1 MKVLLV
7 SNMYAN
13 AGQWDKLD
21 ALGKQVE
28 LAVVT
33 PTSWRLS
40 EGQPVTRV
48 PTAPATAPWK
58 HYALDTLFQF
68 KDNPFRYFYVPQQ
81 LARVLDEF
89 RPDLVHVEQEPES
102 LSLLQLSALKARY
115 GYRLIFI
122 AWENVN
128 PLRLGYLFRKLNFL
142 AADAG
147 IVGNQAAFERLRRY
161 GFIKRL
167 ELIPQY
173 GFGIT
178 NREPSPRKPGARLVA
193 GYVGRLVPEKGVRT
207 LVEAARHLGDVRIRI
222 AGDGPLADQF
232 RAEPNVEIL
241 GMIARRELQP
251 YWNSIDVLVLPSLS
265 TVKWTEQFGRVLV
278 EAMGAGVPVIG
289 SSSGAIPEVIG
300 DAGLVFLEGDAGAL
314 ADVLRRIRDDE
325 GLRAELVR
333 RGYERLQRHYSYD
346 VIIGRTVDF
355 YHQVMNDLSLKRQPS
370 SRGSV

>member
-1 MKVLLV
+1 
-7 SNMYAN
+7 
-13 AGQWDKLD
+13 
-21 ALGKQVE
+21 
-28 LAVVT
+28 
-33 PTSWRLS
+33 
-40 EGQPVTRV
+40 QPLTRV
-48 PTAPATAPWK
+48 PAAPATAPWK

-68 KDNPFRYFYVPQQ
+68 KDNPFRYFYVPWQ

-89 RPDLVHVEQEPES
+89 KPDLVHVEQEPES
-102 LSLLQLSALKARY
+102 LSLLQLSAFKARY

-147 IVGNQAAFERLRRY
+147 IVGNQAALERLRRF
-161 GFIKRL
+161 GFKKRL
-167 ELIPQY
+167 DLIPQY

-178 NREPSPRKPGARLVA
+178 NSEPSPREPGSPLVA
-193 GYVGRLVPEKGVRT
+193 GFVGRLVAQKGVRT
-207 LVEAARHLGDVRIRI
+207 LVEAARQLGNVRIRI

-232 RAEPNVEIL
+232 RTEPNVEVL
-241 GMIARRELQP
+241 GMIPRQELQS
-251 YWNSIDVLVLPSLS
+251 YWNSIDVLVLPSIS
-265 TVKWTEQFGRVLV
+265 TIKSTEQFGRVLV

-300 DAGLVFLEGDAGAL
+300 DAGLVFPEGNAGAL
-314 ADVLRRIRDDE
+314 ADALRRIRDDE
-325 GLRAELVR
+325 ELRADLVR

-355 YHQVMNDLSLKRQPS
+355 YHQIMNDMSLKRQPS
-370 SRGSV
+370 SHGSV